1 MVSRRI
7 LIGALTGLAL
17 VGSGGALP
25 LAAEEDPAE
34 LSIGWVNVGAGSNQA
49 LMLSDKLVEKNLPNT
64 KVNWVEFNGGSA
76 GIAALNAGNIQI
88 MTEVGLPPTVS
99 SISKGL
105 DFKIVWVNDIYLSS
119 EGLVVRKTSNIQKIA
134 DLAGKKI
141 ATMVGTSS
149 GYMLHAALASAGLDE
164 SKVEVINMDPPSMQA
179 AWKRGELDA
188 AYIWVPALLNMANDG
203 GTILATNADFQDR
216 ASSIDMILVN
226 GDFARKYPGTLTKF
240 LKAQNDS
247 IHALRNNGDSAMQ
260 QMADFLKISL
270 DQAKTEY
277 GGIQL
282 MDAKEQLGEQGLG
295 SGSAGIANSRI
306 TKAITAAG
314 EYLVGVGSI
323 DSVPAT
329 IPDHIDTSFI
339 EALTN

>member
-1 MVSRRI
+1 
-7 LIGALTGLAL
+7 
-17 VGSGGALP
+17 
-25 LAAEEDPAE
+25 
-34 LSIGWVNVGAGSNQA
+34 
-49 LMLSDKLVEKNLPNT
+49 
-64 KVNWVEFNGGSA
+64 
-76 GIAALNAGNIQI
+76 
-88 MTEVGLPPTVS
+88 
-99 SISKGL
+99 
-105 DFKIVWVNDIYLSS
+105 
-119 EGLVVRKTSNIQKIA
+119 
-134 DLAGKKI
+134 
-141 ATMVGTSS
+141 
-149 GYMLHAALASAGLDE
+149 
-164 SKVEVINMDPPSMQA
+164 
-179 AWKRGELDA
+179 
-188 AYIWVPALLNMANDG
+188 
-203 GTILATNADFQDR
+203 
-216 ASSIDMILVN
+216 MILVN
-226 GDFARKYPGTLTKF
+226 GYFARKYPGTLTKF

-323 DSVPAT
+323 DSVPAN

-339 EALTN
+339 EALTK